1 MLRHI
6 TDGVCA
12 VQRILKQHIMKL
24 TPEEILK
31 VKTKNTANIV
41 DGSPLYKAV
50 ISAMKY
56 YAKQEVEAGQH
67 ETIVNCP
74 EPFTAE
80 FLAYLLVN
88 ALRHLNEAQ
97 RHNLALSLAVRDPL
111 FSIEEYE
118 KQLGN

>member
-1 MLRHI
+1 MNKVDFMNAKRVLN
-6 TDGVCA
+6 
-12 VQRILKQHIMKL
+12 
-24 TPEEILK
+24 EIK
-31 VKTKNTANIV
+31 SGEFKTRCEADSELIV
-41 DGSPLYKAV
+41 DAFEPL
-50 ISAMKY
+50 I
-56 YAKQEVEAGQH
+56 QELEQRLEAGQH